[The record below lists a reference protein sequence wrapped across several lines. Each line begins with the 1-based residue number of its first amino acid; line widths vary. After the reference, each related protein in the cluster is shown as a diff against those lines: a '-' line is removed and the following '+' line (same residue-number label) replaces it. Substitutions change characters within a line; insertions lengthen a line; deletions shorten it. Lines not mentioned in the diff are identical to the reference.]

1 MSLILGELI
10 ACQYSRLS
18 SLFSDSQASELGNL
32 SSSEFQF
39 TWKIASP
46 QFSQGLQSQA
56 ICFLATLFIK
66 LHVFS
71 LL

>member
-18 SLFSDSQASELGNL
+18 LLFSDSQASDLGNL

-46 QFSQGLQSQA
+46 QFS
-56 ICFLATLFIK
+56 
-66 LHVFS
+66 H
-71 LL
+71 